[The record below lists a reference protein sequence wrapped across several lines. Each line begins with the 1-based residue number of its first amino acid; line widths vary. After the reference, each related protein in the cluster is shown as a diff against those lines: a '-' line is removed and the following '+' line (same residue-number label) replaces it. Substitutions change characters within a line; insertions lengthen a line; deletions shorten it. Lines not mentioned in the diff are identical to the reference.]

1 MAGKLRIKGSD
12 LIVTSQ
18 LNRQNWQLFDM
29 PGVGAAVKELNKALG
44 QSLKA
49 SNVDEA
55 YKIIGPVTRKFVE
68 FGACDSEP
76 WYLISKYFE
85 FKFGEC

>member
-18 LNRQNWQLFDM
+18 LNRHNWQLFDM
-29 PGVGAAVKELNKALG
+29 PGVGAAVKELNKALS

-55 YKIIGPVTRKFVE
+55 YKIIGPVTRKFVK

-76 WYLISKYFE
+76 WHLIDQYFA
-85 FKFGEC
+85 FKFGEE